1 MGIRILKPGLLS
13 TIQDMG
19 RHGHQKCGMVVSGAM
34 DILALKIGNLL
45 LGNSPAEAALECT
58 LSGPELI
65 FERDQL
71 IAITG
76 GNLSPQI
83 DGVPLTMW
91 KPVYVRA
98 GAKLSFGKA
107 LSGCRTYLSVY
118 RGFDVSEVLGSKSTY
133 LRAGIGGWNG
143 RALKKDDIIPFKTSC
158 QGQHKFDWSAG
169 KNLYP
174 DLSNPRIRV
183 IEGPEFGQFTVE
195 STADFLNG
203 SYTVSN
209 EADRMG
215 YRLNGKALQQQVS
228 KEMLSSAVTFG
239 TIQVP
244 AQGAPIVLMADHQT
258 TGGYPRI
265 AQVIS
270 ADLTL
275 LAQMQPGREI
285 TFELITL
292 EQAQVLLLTQ
302 EQQLSQLRQTLTLKY
317 G

>member
-13 TIQDMG
+13 TVQDTG
-19 RHGHQKCGMVVSGAM
+19 RYGHQKSGMVVSGAM
-34 DILALKIGNLL
+34 DTLALKIGNML
-45 LGNSPAEAALECT
+45 LGNALAEAALECT

-91 KPVYVRA
+91 KPVYVRE

-107 LSGCRTYLSVY
+107 TSGCRTYLSVY
-118 RGFDVSEVLGSKSTY
+118 RGFDVPEVLGSKSTY
-133 LRAGIGGWNG
+133 LRGGMGGWEG
-143 RALKKDDIIPFKTSC
+143 RALKKDDFIPFNAIY

-169 KNLYP
+169 KYLYP
-174 DLSNPRIRV
+174 DLSNHKVRV
-183 IEGPEFGQFTVE
+183 IEGPEFGHFTAE
-195 STADFLNG
+195 SIAAFF
-203 SYTVSN
+203 SQPFAISN

-215 YRLNGKALQQQVS
+215 YRLTGQTLQRHET
-228 KEMLSSAVTFG
+228 KEMLSAAVTFG

-244 AQGAPIVLMADHQT
+244 AQGVPIVLMADHQT

-292 EQAQVLLLTQ
+292 EEAQALLLAQ
-302 EQQLSQLRQTLTLKY
+302 EQQMNQLRQTITLKY